1 MLFANY
7 DFTDKPDKW
16 HIVRDKCG
24 KREFVFTRGS
34 QPSNWI
40 V

>member
-7 DFTDKPDKW
+7 DFADKTDKW

-24 KREFVFTRGS
+24 KREFVFNVEVNR
-34 QPSNWI
+34 QI
-40 V
+40 E

>member
-24 KREFVFTRGS
+24 NESSYLHVEVNRQIE
-34 QPSNWI
+34 
-40 V
+40 